1 MTPPGFVLPEMLPAV
16 AEIFLLGT
24 ACIVLVVDVYLPERY
39 RRLTYQLSQASLA
52 GTALLVLATF
62 PEARVTTF
70 EGGFVADPMAA
81 VLKVFILGVS
91 GLGLFYSRVHLEA
104 RGSMRGE
111 YFVLG
116 LFAVLGMLVLVSAG
130 SFLTLYLG
138 LELLSL
144 SLYALVA
151 LDRESRLASEAA
163 MKYFVLGALASGML
177 LYGISMIYGST
188 GSVGFEAVAESIRA
202 GGETAVGSGAGDGRG
217 GEAAAT
223 TEAGSG
229 VAVGGGVADGSEAA
243 SGSMAAAGSEG
254 ETAAMSAAGS
264 GMRLTLVL
272 GLVFVVVGVA
282 FKLGAVPFHMW
293 VPDVYEGAPTPVTL
307 FIGTAPKIAAFGML
321 MRALVEGLGALQA
334 DWTQMLVVLAVL
346 SMGAGNVIALAQTN
360 IKRMLAYSTIAHVG
374 FLFVGV
380 VTGTAAGYAASM
392 FYVLAYALMALGG
405 FAMVIWLG
413 SGGAGGGPPGR
424 LPWVERAQPVVRVPD
439 AGADAVDGG
448 DAAVRGVLGE
458 VVGAARGG
466 GVGTGVAGGG
476 GGAVLGGG
484 VVLLPSG
491 GAADVLRRA
500 GGEGAGVV
508 AGGDACGGERERAGD
523 PGVGGVSGGAA
534 EAVRGGG
541 GALTHTRRER
551 ILHVRAVAH
560 RKGPSAVSGG
570 ILNYRSEHEDSV
582 DQK

>member
-1 MTPPGFVLPEMLPAV
+1 MTPPGFVLPQMLPAA

-24 ACIVLVVDVYLPERY
+24 ACIVLVVDVYLPERF

-52 GTALLVLATF
+52 GAALLVLATF

-188 GSVGFEAVAESIRA
+188 GSVGFEAVAESIAA

-229 VAVGGGVADGSEAA
+229 VAVGGGVAGGSEAA

-254 ETAAMSAAGS
+254 GTAAMSGAAGR

-413 SGGAGGGPPGR
+413 SGGEEADRLDDFRGLNERNPWFAFLMLVLMLSMAGMPPFVGFWAKWSVLR
-424 LPWVERAQPVVRVPD
+424 EAVASGLVWLAVVAVLFSVVGLFYYLRVVRLMYFD
-439 AGADAVDGG
+439 APEEKGPVSSLAEMRVVVSVNALAILALGVYPGALLRLC
-448 DAAVRGVLGE
+448 AAV
-458 VVGAARGG
+458 VG
-466 GVGTGVAGGG
+466 
-476 GGAVLGGG
+476 
-484 VVLLPSG
+484 P
-491 GAADVLRRA
+491 
-500 GGEGAGVV
+500 
-508 AGGDACGGERERAGD
+508 
-523 PGVGGVSGGAA
+523 
-534 EAVRGGG
+534 
-541 GALTHTRRER
+541 
-551 ILHVRAVAH
+551 
-560 RKGPSAVSGG
+560 
-570 ILNYRSEHEDSV
+570 
-582 DQK
+582 

>member
-1 MTPPGFVLPEMLPAV
+1 MTPPGFVLPEMLPAA
-16 AEIFLLGT
+16 AEIFLLGM
-24 ACIVLVVDVYLPERY
+24 ACVVLVVDVYLPERS

-52 GTALLVLATF
+52 GAALLVLATF
-62 PEARVTTF
+62 PETRAATF
-70 EGGFVADPMAA
+70 EGGFVADPMGA

-104 RGSMRGE
+104 RGRMRGE

-151 LDRESRLASEAA
+151 LDRESRLASEVA

-188 GSVGFEAVAESIRA
+188 GSLGFEAVAESVAAGAGSGSEAGTEVGSRA
-202 GGETAVGSGAGDGRG
+202 GDEAVAGDGGEPVASGAGNG
-217 GEAAAT
+217 A
-223 TEAGSG
+223 
-229 VAVGGGVADGSEAA
+229 
-243 SGSMAAAGSEG
+243 
-254 ETAAMSAAGS
+254 AAGS

-374 FLFVGV
+374 FIFIGV

-413 SGGAGGGPPGR
+413 SGGEEADRLDDFRGLNERHPWFAFLMLVLMLSMAGMPPFVGFWAKWSVLR
-424 LPWVERAQPVVRVPD
+424 EAVGSGLVWLAVVAVLFSVVGLFYYLRVVRLMYFD
-439 AGADAVDGG
+439 APEEKGPVSSLAEMRVVVSVNALAILALGVYPGALLKLC
-448 DAAVRGVLGE
+448 AAV
-458 VVGAARGG
+458 VG
-466 GVGTGVAGGG
+466 
-476 GGAVLGGG
+476 
-484 VVLLPSG
+484 P
-491 GAADVLRRA
+491 
-500 GGEGAGVV
+500 
-508 AGGDACGGERERAGD
+508 
-523 PGVGGVSGGAA
+523 
-534 EAVRGGG
+534 
-541 GALTHTRRER
+541 
-551 ILHVRAVAH
+551 
-560 RKGPSAVSGG
+560 
-570 ILNYRSEHEDSV
+570 
-582 DQK
+582 

>member
-16 AEIFLLGT
+16 AEIFLLGM
-24 ACIVLVVDVYLPERY
+24 ACIVLVVDVYLPERF

-52 GTALLVLATF
+52 GAALLVLATF

-413 SGGAGGGPPGR
+413 SGGQEADRLDDFRGLNERNPWFAFLMLVLMLSMAGMPPFVGFWAKWSVLR
-424 LPWVERAQPVVRVPD
+424 EAVASGLVWLAVVAVLFSVVGLFYYLRVVRLMYFD
-439 AGADAVDGG
+439 APEEKGPVWSLAEMRVVVSVNALAILALGVYPGTLLRLC
-448 DAAVRGVLGE
+448 AAV
-458 VVGAARGG
+458 VG
-466 GVGTGVAGGG
+466 
-476 GGAVLGGG
+476 
-484 VVLLPSG
+484 P
-491 GAADVLRRA
+491 
-500 GGEGAGVV
+500 
-508 AGGDACGGERERAGD
+508 
-523 PGVGGVSGGAA
+523 
-534 EAVRGGG
+534 
-541 GALTHTRRER
+541 
-551 ILHVRAVAH
+551 
-560 RKGPSAVSGG
+560 
-570 ILNYRSEHEDSV
+570 
-582 DQK
+582 

>member
-16 AEIFLLGT
+16 AEIFLLCT
-24 ACIVLVVDVYLPERY
+24 ACIVLVVDVYLPERF

-52 GTALLVLATF
+52 GAALLVLATF

-254 ETAAMSAAGS
+254 ETAAMSGAAGS

-413 SGGAGGGPPGR
+413 SGGQEADRLDDFRGLNERNPWFAFLMLVLMLSMAGMPPFVGFWAKWSVLR
-424 LPWVERAQPVVRVPD
+424 EAVASGLVWLAVVAVLFSVVGLFYYLRVVRLMYFD
-439 AGADAVDGG
+439 APEEKGPVWSLAEMRVVVSVNALAILALGVYPGALLRLC
-448 DAAVRGVLGE
+448 AAV
-458 VVGAARGG
+458 VG
-466 GVGTGVAGGG
+466 
-476 GGAVLGGG
+476 
-484 VVLLPSG
+484 P
-491 GAADVLRRA
+491 
-500 GGEGAGVV
+500 
-508 AGGDACGGERERAGD
+508 
-523 PGVGGVSGGAA
+523 
-534 EAVRGGG
+534 
-541 GALTHTRRER
+541 
-551 ILHVRAVAH
+551 
-560 RKGPSAVSGG
+560 
-570 ILNYRSEHEDSV
+570 
-582 DQK
+582 

>member
-16 AEIFLLGT
+16 AEIFLLGM

-52 GTALLVLATF
+52 GAALLVLATF

-91 GLGLFYSRVHLEA
+91 GFGLFYSRVHLEA

-392 FYVLAYALMALGG
+392 FYVLAYVLMALGG

-413 SGGAGGGPPGR
+413 SGGEEADRLDDFRGLNERNPWFAFLMLVLMLSMAGMPPFVGFWAKWSVLR
-424 LPWVERAQPVVRVPD
+424 EAVASGLVWLAVVAVLFSVVGLFYYLRVVRLMYFD
-439 AGADAVDGG
+439 APEEKGPVSSLAEMRVVVSVNALAILALGVYPGALLRLC
-448 DAAVRGVLGE
+448 AAV
-458 VVGAARGG
+458 VG
-466 GVGTGVAGGG
+466 
-476 GGAVLGGG
+476 
-484 VVLLPSG
+484 P
-491 GAADVLRRA
+491 
-500 GGEGAGVV
+500 
-508 AGGDACGGERERAGD
+508 
-523 PGVGGVSGGAA
+523 
-534 EAVRGGG
+534 
-541 GALTHTRRER
+541 
-551 ILHVRAVAH
+551 
-560 RKGPSAVSGG
+560 
-570 ILNYRSEHEDSV
+570 
-582 DQK
+582 

>member
-24 ACIVLVVDVYLPERY
+24 ACIVLVVDVYLPERF

-52 GTALLVLATF
+52 GAALLVLATF
-62 PEARVTTF
+62 PETRVTTF

-91 GLGLFYSRVHLEA
+91 GFGLFYSRVHLEA

-188 GSVGFEAVAESIRA
+188 GSLGFEAVAESIAA

-254 ETAAMSAAGS
+254 GTAAMSGAARN

-413 SGGAGGGPPGR
+413 SGGEEADRLDDFRGLNERNPWFAFLMLVLMLSMAGMPPFVGFWAKWSVLR
-424 LPWVERAQPVVRVPD
+424 EAVASGLVWLAVVAVLFSVVGLFYYLRVVRLMYFD
-439 AGADAVDGG
+439 APEEKGPVSSLAEMRVVVSVNALAILALGVYPGALLRLC
-448 DAAVRGVLGE
+448 AAV
-458 VVGAARGG
+458 VG
-466 GVGTGVAGGG
+466 
-476 GGAVLGGG
+476 
-484 VVLLPSG
+484 P
-491 GAADVLRRA
+491 
-500 GGEGAGVV
+500 
-508 AGGDACGGERERAGD
+508 
-523 PGVGGVSGGAA
+523 
-534 EAVRGGG
+534 
-541 GALTHTRRER
+541 
-551 ILHVRAVAH
+551 
-560 RKGPSAVSGG
+560 
-570 ILNYRSEHEDSV
+570 
-582 DQK
+582 

>member
-1 MTPPGFVLPEMLPAV
+1 MTPPGFVLPEMLPAT
-16 AEIFLLGT
+16 AEIFLLGM

-52 GTALLVLATF
+52 GAALLVLATF

-91 GLGLFYSRVHLEA
+91 GFGLFYSRVHLEA

-188 GSVGFEAVAESIRA
+188 GSLGFEAVAESIRA

-229 VAVGGGVADGSEAA
+229 VAVGGGIAGGSEAA
-243 SGSMAAAGSEG
+243 RGSMAAAGSEG
-254 ETAAMSAAGS
+254 GTAAMSGTAGRE
-264 GMRLTLVL
+264 MRLTLVL

-413 SGGAGGGPPGR
+413 SGGEEADRLDDFRGLNERNPWFAFLMLVLMLSMAGMPPFVGFWAKWSVLR
-424 LPWVERAQPVVRVPD
+424 EAVASGLVWLAVVAVLFSVVGLFYYLRVVRLMYFD
-439 AGADAVDGG
+439 APEEKGPVWSLAEMRVVVSVNALAILALGVYPGALLKLC
-448 DAAVRGVLGE
+448 AAV
-458 VVGAARGG
+458 VG
-466 GVGTGVAGGG
+466 
-476 GGAVLGGG
+476 
-484 VVLLPSG
+484 P
-491 GAADVLRRA
+491 
-500 GGEGAGVV
+500 
-508 AGGDACGGERERAGD
+508 
-523 PGVGGVSGGAA
+523 
-534 EAVRGGG
+534 
-541 GALTHTRRER
+541 
-551 ILHVRAVAH
+551 
-560 RKGPSAVSGG
+560 
-570 ILNYRSEHEDSV
+570 
-582 DQK
+582 